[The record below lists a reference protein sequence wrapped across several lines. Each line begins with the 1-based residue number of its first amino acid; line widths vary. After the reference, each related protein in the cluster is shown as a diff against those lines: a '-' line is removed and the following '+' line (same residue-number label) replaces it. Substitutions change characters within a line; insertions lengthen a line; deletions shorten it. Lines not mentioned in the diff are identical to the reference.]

1 MELSDLVYFPGD
13 HKGTGSDRNI
23 RSNKDVCHF
32 AFVNLKHDS
41 PMSHH
46 TGIMISL
53 LFLHMIVTIVIM
65 RDETATQNANPAAPI
80 FNGVPVNLVKSG
92 SKTSRKAKKIAIGD
106 R

>member
-1 MELSDLVYFPGD
+1 
-13 HKGTGSDRNI
+13 
-23 RSNKDVCHF
+23 
-32 AFVNLKHDS
+32 
-41 PMSHH
+41 
-46 TGIMISL
+46 
-53 LFLHMIVTIVIM
+53 MIVTIVIM